1 MLLNLKTLYFY
12 VCKAIP
18 YSEQKTVLSF
28 GKKIHNKS
36 SIYFCIDNI
45 QSAKGPFSG
54 VTKSKKSLHI
64 AFWSH
69 SLSLLQILIQKT
81 TWAHSYTQTFSFLN
95 KSTLIIIFKKKNY
108 QRWFCYVIWSKIIIR
123 ITISIENK
131 FLSENK

>member
-1 MLLNLKTLYFY
+1 MYVKQLNWNRELLQFPTLSKKRFY
-12 VCKAIP
+12 PLA
-18 YSEQKTVLSF
+18 
-28 GKKIHNKS
+28 KKIHNKS

-81 TWAHSYTQTFSFLN
+81 TWAHSHTQIFSFLN
-95 KSTLIIIFKKKNY
+95 KSTLIIIFKKKIY

>member
-1 MLLNLKTLYFY
+1 MYVKQFPTLSKKRFY
-12 VCKAIP
+12 PLA
-18 YSEQKTVLSF
+18 
-28 GKKIHNKS
+28 KKFHNKS

-95 KSTLIIIFKKKNY
+95 KSTLIIIFKKIFY

-123 ITISIENK
+123 IIISIENK
-131 FLSENK
+131 FLSETK